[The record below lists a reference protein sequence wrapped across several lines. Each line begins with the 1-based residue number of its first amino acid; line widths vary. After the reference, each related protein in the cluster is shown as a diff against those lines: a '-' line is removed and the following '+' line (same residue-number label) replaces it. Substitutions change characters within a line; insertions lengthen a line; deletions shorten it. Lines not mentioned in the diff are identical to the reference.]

1 MKPVR
6 QDDREHARKAH
17 MPYIVE
23 ELAAHQ
29 KRLAVSPLIAEPLE
43 VLVLACINVVV
54 PAQGL

>member
-1 MKPVR
+1 
-6 QDDREHARKAH
+6 

-29 KRLAVSPLIAEPLE
+29 ERLSVTPLIAEPLE